1 MVFLKSNLF
10 LDSRVNRVYKVSR
23 QSRAQEVP
31 MVKKTGFILYLHYQQ
46 MYKGLV
52 KGSNLAV
59 YLVVSGLID
68 RCFSLRDSLIKGWI
82 ANPSTYPEK
91 LKDKAVF
98 LWNSR
103 KQVSRTRHL
112 VAYLIWDGRR
122 VLVCWGWLGVGL
134 AEDSPALLKPA
145 A

>member
-1 MVFLKSNLF
+1 
-10 LDSRVNRVYKVSR
+10 
-23 QSRAQEVP
+23 
-31 MVKKTGFILYLHYQQ
+31 MVKKTGFVLYHHYQQ